1 MIAARGTINKIVN
14 RAMPAK
20 VIWRSCQSKP
30 RFRDRKRTIANYTG
44 QHSRASQAM
53 HVPKWRGHRE
63 LHHAHEPTHSR
74 FGRDS
79 VRFTVAANQERLS
92 GSNDQPPTPRRSKP
106 SNNRRSSV
114 VGRRR
119 RARRRHTNAI
129 VVEST
134 SQAKTPANCKRKSQ
148 CIKAQTAMRASNQ
161 PTVQIEKR
169 DGGRVESG
177 LTATSEPPRNQNQN
191 QRQKRNI

>member
-114 VGRRR
+114 VGRRSSSSGEAAPYECDCR
-119 RARRRHTNAI
+119 RVN
-129 VVEST
+129 VT
-134 SQAKTPANCKRKSQ
+134 SQNPRQLQTQKSMHQSADRHASVEPAD
-148 CIKAQTAMRASNQ
+148 RAN
-161 PTVQIEKR
+161 
-169 DGGRVESG
+169 
-177 LTATSEPPRNQNQN
+177 
-191 QRQKRNI
+191 